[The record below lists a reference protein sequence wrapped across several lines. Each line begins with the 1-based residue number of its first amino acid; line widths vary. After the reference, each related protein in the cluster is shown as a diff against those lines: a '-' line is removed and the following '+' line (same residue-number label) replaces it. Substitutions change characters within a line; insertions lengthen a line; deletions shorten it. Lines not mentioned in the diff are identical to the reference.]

1 MTPKTLIAAIPTD
14 ASADRAPGQ
23 GLWLVGLVLLW
34 LSLVTGCATPL
45 PMVNRDAIEST
56 AIEGSSQT
64 KLGKIIATSSPMD
77 VHSGFRLMPLGP
89 FSFDTRLVL
98 AEMAQVSLDVQYYNL
113 EADETGR
120 YLLRALRDAAQRG
133 VRVRLLIDD
142 LYTGGQD
149 DLFLGF
155 ASHPNVEVRL
165 FNPFT
170 RARSSGQAGR
180 FVASIAEFKRVNHR
194 MHNKMFVADGVAAII
209 GGRNVANEYYLR
221 SETDNFIDM
230 DAFVA
235 GKLVVPLA
243 ALFDRYW
250 NSDPV
255 YPLKSVARSS
265 LDADQLRALFEHRTG
280 PTTTTPPPP
289 LPTNDILGY
298 GPLREDLQDGRIGL
312 LWGDAYAFADH
323 PDKPFDG
330 AVDGE
335 LLETSVTYN
344 IIEPMMKAKSEVVI
358 SSPYFVP
365 GERGM
370 ALLRELRNRG
380 VRISVLTNSLGS
392 TDEQVVHLGYSR
404 YREEMLRM
412 GIELFELSSSG
423 VKRNRRLFHFASGL
437 GRLHAKLL
445 VIDRQVLF
453 IGSMNFD
460 PRSAT
465 INTELGA
472 IVDSKPLAREM
483 TRVIDLDRLQSA
495 YRVRLAAS
503 GKGLEWIQLDDE
515 GQEQVLTEEPD
526 SSTWTRLKLWLL
538 RPLVSEGL
546 L

>member
-1 MTPKTLIAAIPTD
+1 MTTMPLATPTHLV
-14 ASADRAPGQ
+14 AGPRPATDRGR
-23 GLWLVGLVLLW
+23 WT
-34 LSLVTGCATPL
+34 LSLALLCLALISGCATPL
-45 PMVNRDAIEST
+45 PRVNRDAIEST
-56 AIEGSSQT
+56 AIEGST
-64 KLGKIIATSSPMD
+64 TTTLGKIIAASTPTD
-77 VHSGFRLMPLGP
+77 VHSGFRLLPLGP
-89 FSFDTRLVL
+89 FSFDTRLAL
-98 AEMAQVSLDVQYYNL
+98 AEMAQVSLDVQYYHL
-113 EADETGR
+113 EADDTGR
-120 YLLRALRDAAQRG
+120 NLLRALRDAAARG

-149 DLFLGF
+149 ELFLGF

-170 RARSSGQAGR
+170 RARGSGQAGR
-180 FVASIAEFKRVNHR
+180 FIASIAEFKRINHR

-255 YPLKSVARSS
+255 YPLNSVARSS
-265 LDADQLRALFEHRTG
+265 LDAGALRDLFEQRTG
-280 PTTTTPPPP
+280 PATTAPPPP
-289 LPTNDILGY
+289 LPSNDILGY

-312 LWGDAYAFADH
+312 LWGEAYAFADH

-330 AVDGE
+330 AVDGD

-344 IIEPMMKAKSEVVI
+344 IIEPMMKAKTEVVI

-370 ALLRELRNRG
+370 ALLRELRGRG
-380 VRISVLTNSLGS
+380 VKVSVITNSLGS
-392 TDEQVVHLGYSR
+392 TDEQLVHLGYSR
-404 YREEMLRM
+404 YRAEMLRL

-423 VKRNRRLFHFASGL
+423 VKRNRRLFHFGSGL
-437 GRLHAKLL
+437 GRLHSKLL
-445 VIDRQVLF
+445 VIDRQILF

-503 GKGLEWIQLDDE
+503 GLGLEWLHFDE
-515 GQEQVLTEEPD
+515 DGNEQVLTDEPD
-526 SSTWTRLKLWLL
+526 ATLWTRLKLWLL
-538 RPLVSEGL
+538 RPLVAEGL

>member
-1 MTPKTLIAAIPTD
+1 MQTL
-14 ASADRAPGQ
+14 ASTNPCLADSDGRHPLMRGVWA
-23 GLWLVGLVLLW
+23 LAMLLCVLA
-34 LSLVTGCATPL
+34 VTAGCATPL
-45 PMVNRDAIEST
+45 PIVNRDAIESS
-56 AIEGSSQT
+56 AIEGSTQT
-64 KLGKIIATSSPMD
+64 KLGQVIAASTPEG
-77 VHSGFRLMPLGP
+77 VHTGMRLMPLGP
-89 FSFDTRLVL
+89 FSFDTRLLL
-98 AEMAQVSLDVQYYNL
+98 AETAQVSLDVQYYHL
-113 EADETGR
+113 ETDETGR
-120 YLLRALRDAAQRG
+120 TLLRALRDAAARG

-155 ASHPNVEVRL
+155 ASHPNIEVRL

-170 RARSSGQAGR
+170 RARGSGQAGR
-180 FVASIAEFKRVNHR
+180 FIASIAEFKRVNHR

-209 GGRNVANEYYLR
+209 GGRNIANEYYLR

-255 YPLKSVARSS
+255 YPLKSIARSS

-280 PTTTTPPPP
+280 AATTPPPP
-289 LPTNDILGY
+289 LSSTDILGY

-312 LWGDAYAFADH
+312 LWGEAYAFADH

-365 GERGM
+365 GERGI
-370 ALLRELRNRG
+370 ALLRELRERG
-380 VRISVLTNSLGS
+380 VRVSVLTNSLGS

-423 VKRNRRLFHFASGL
+423 VKRNRRMFHFASGL

-445 VIDRQVLF
+445 VIDRQTLF

-472 IVDSKPLAREM
+472 IIDSKPLAREM
-483 TRVIDLDRLQSA
+483 NRVIDLDRLQSA
-495 YRVRLAAS
+495 YQVRLAAG
-503 GKGLEWIQLDDE
+503 GKGLEWLHLDDD
-515 GQEQVLTEEPD
+515 GNPVVLTEEPD